1 MTTVVERLIESW
13 LDSQTERRY
22 QPAFIQLLVSEGWTV
37 LHNTRHS
44 PIELGKDVIARD
56 PAGVLHCFQLKGN
69 PGTRVTKS
77 EAQTLLPQVI
87 ELLELTPSDF
97 YRTSPDERHVAV
109 FVTNGTID
117 EEAEI
122 VFAKAAERTA
132 KDTCAASSFE
142 LLGRGELL
150 ARFVR
155 AAGQVWPT
163 TIEGTRQLL
172 NLMAQD
178 GRSLP
183 DPKVIA
189 EVLTAT
195 APLPAAGA
203 SQPERSAHLNA
214 MLLVAEIAK
223 APWYAT
229 SNHYALHAI
238 TVLAAMHG
246 LRFADQAGRRTAV
259 ANYAALALEHGHD
272 LLSEARSGRFDPA
285 KIWSE
290 QDTLSEFDIMR
301 ERGRLVGD
309 VAATLLLADAV
320 DDPDERAYA
329 TDVVRKT
336 FEAPMLWGFACV
348 PAFIIRWW
356 AMGRIDATRG
366 PDRMFAQVLAA
377 LIDAGLGQAGREP
390 LPGPYYGFLDVW
402 AWMGDIRYVGDDA
415 IFEDNF
421 SRRAWFTRGMLQMI
435 AKRNWKQTSKALWS
449 SYSKLVHEEP
459 DLPAELFFDAR
470 LVRGRGRLRSFTFQR
485 KDWVELIN
493 DAVDEREGAFLEPH
507 ADLAWLIAAYVS
519 LVPYRAWTG
528 VLMWLDHRLNETWY
542 APGRVA
548 S

>member
-1 MTTVVERLIESW
+1 MTSVVERLIESW

-87 ELLELTPSDF
+87 ELIELAPSDF
-97 YRTSPDERHVAV
+97 YRTSFDERHVAV

-117 EEAEI
+117 EEAEV
-122 VFAKAAERTA
+122 VFAKAAARTA
-132 KDTCAASSFE
+132 KETCAASSFE

-150 ARFVR
+150 ARFVK

-163 TIEGTRQLL
+163 TVEGTRQLL

-183 DPKVIA
+183 DAKVIA
-189 EVLTAT
+189 EVLVAT

-223 APWYAT
+223 APWYAA
-229 SNHYALHAI
+229 SNHYALYLI

-246 LRFADQAGRRTAV
+246 LRFADQPARATAV
-259 ANYAALALEHGHD
+259 AHYASLALEHAHD
-272 LLSEARSGRFDPA
+272 LLTEARAVGFNPA
-285 KIWSE
+285 KVWSE
-290 QDTLSEFDIMR
+290 QDTLSEFDIMW
-301 ERGRLVGD
+301 ERGRLIGD
-309 VAATLLLADAV
+309 VAATLLLAEATTDGG
-320 DDPDERAYA
+320 ERRYA
-329 TDVVRKT
+329 ADVVRKT
-336 FEAPMLWGFACV
+336 FEAPMFWGFAPV
-348 PAFIIRWW
+348 PAYIVRWW
-356 AMGRIDATRG
+356 AMARIDPTRG
-366 PDRMFAQVLAA
+366 PDRMFAQA
-377 LIDAGLGQAGREP
+377 LGAIIDASLGRAGREP
-390 LPGPYYGFLDVW
+390 LAGPYYGFVDVW
-402 AWMGDIRYVGDDA
+402 AWMNEIRYVGDDG
-415 IFEDNF
+415 IFDDNF
-421 SRRAWFTRGMLQMI
+421 SRRAWFTRAMLQMI
-435 AKRNWKQTSKALWS
+435 AKRNWKQTSKSLWPP
-449 SYSKLVHEEP
+449 YSRVVHEEP
-459 DLPAELFFDAR
+459 DLPAAMFFDAR
-470 LVRGRGRLRSFTFQR
+470 LVRGEGRLRSYTYQR
-485 KDWVELIN
+485 KEWVELIAE
-493 DAVDEREGAFLEPH
+493 AVDETEGAFLEPH
-507 ADLAWLIAAYVS
+507 RDLAWLIAAYVA

-528 VLMWLDHRLNETWY
+528 VLMWLDHRLNQTWY

-548 S
+548 V

>member
-87 ELLELTPSDF
+87 ELVELPPSDF
-97 YRTSPDERHVAV
+97 YRTSKDERHVAV

-132 KDTCAASSFE
+132 KDTCAASSLE

-150 ARFVR
+150 ARFVK

-178 GRSLP
+178 GRALP

-195 APLPAAGA
+195 APPPASGA
-203 SQPERSAHLNA
+203 SQPERTAHLNA

-246 LRFADQAGRRTAV
+246 LRFADQPARKTAV
-259 ANYAALALEHGHD
+259 VNYASLALEHGHD
-272 LLSEARSGRFDPA
+272 LLSEARAVRFDPA

-309 VAATLLLADAV
+309 VAATLLLADATT
-320 DDPDERAYA
+320 DSGERAYA
-329 TDVVRKT
+329 ADVVRKT
-336 FEAPMLWGFACV
+336 FEAPMMWGSACV

-356 AMGRIDATRG
+356 AMARIDATQQ
-366 PDRMFAQVLAA
+366 PDRKFAQVLGAI
-377 LIDAGLGQAGREP
+377 IDASLSQAGRSP

-402 AWMGDIRYVGDDA
+402 AWISDIRYVGDDA

-421 SRRAWFTRGMLQMI
+421 SRRVWFGRAMLQMI

-449 SYSKLVHEEP
+449 SYSKPIHEEP
-459 DLPAELFFDAR
+459 DLPEAQFYDAR
-470 LVRGRGRLRSFTFQR
+470 LVRGQGRLRSFTFQR
-485 KDWVELIN
+485 KEWAELIAE
-493 DAVDEREGAFLEPH
+493 AVDEHEGAFLEPH
-507 ADLAWLIAAYVS
+507 ADLAWLIAAYVA

-528 VLMWLDHRLNETWY
+528 VLMWLDHRLNATWY